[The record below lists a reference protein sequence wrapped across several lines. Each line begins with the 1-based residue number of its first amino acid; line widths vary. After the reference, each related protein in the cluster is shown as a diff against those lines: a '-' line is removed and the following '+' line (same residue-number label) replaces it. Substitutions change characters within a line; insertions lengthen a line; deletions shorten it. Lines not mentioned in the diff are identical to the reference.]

1 MSLRKHARFLYQP
14 VLPLGKN
21 RTFVTASKAHW
32 ALAEQTAVEGTVML
46 KNDGTLPLEK
56 GSKICLFGLG
66 AGDFQFGGGGSGKVF
81 TDKLITLADGLAAAE
96 AEGKVQF
103 FRPLVDYYTAQI
115 DAFTRE
121 ARETMTAAQYNS
133 WRAGILMPM
142 PVLPEELYQ
151 EAKAFGDTAIFCLT
165 RYSAEGD
172 VNGDRKGGEGDFYL
186 WKEEEALLDRLY
198 KDFDKVVVVINSCG
212 AVSTMEFKENPKVGA
227 ILYPLYGGG
236 VAGQALTKILLGE
249 ENPSGHLQHTLAK
262 QLEDYPS
269 TKDFHTYPDHVDYT
283 EDIFVG
289 YRYFETF
296 APEKV
301 AYPFG
306 FGLSFTTFDVKT
318 TAASLEKNTVKLDVA
333 VRNTGKVAGKEV
345 VQVYMTAP
353 QGVLGKAKKILC
365 AFQKPAGTRRG
376 DHSAFAF

>member
-46 KNDGTLPLEK
+46 KNDGTLPLTK

-66 AGDFQFGGGGSGKVF
+66 AGDFQFGGGGSGRVF

-236 VAGQALTKILLGE
+236 VSGQALTKILLGE

-269 TKDFHTYPDHVDYT
+269 TKDFHTYSDHVDYT

-301 AYPFG
+301 AY
-306 FGLSFTTFDVKT
+306 LS
-318 TAASLEKNTVKLDVA
+318 ALA
-333 VRNTGKVAGKEV
+333 
-345 VQVYMTAP
+345 
-353 QGVLGKAKKILC
+353 
-365 AFQKPAGTRRG
+365 
-376 DHSAFAF
+376 